1 MIKATF
7 RLIEFATPIL
17 NRHSL
22 RWREFFMVLI
32 QFCCREF
39 LVPKVLVVSV
49 NGVVFALTVYQSL
62 LRSVL

>member
-1 MIKATF
+1 
-7 RLIEFATPIL
+7 
-17 NRHSL
+17 
-22 RWREFFMVLI
+22 MVLI